1 MSYLKNTK
9 YLTNSGKYLKNAS
22 LAEFSYVHYFG
33 AIEGPLRPSTVNMSL
48 LTEQEYT
55 PFDTVLLLVITFP
68 ETVGWQ
74 VFAEPVEVETRTR
87 WEAGINNA
95 GDIGQGATQTTNLW
109 PAPILQ
115 QYNGAWYK
123 VYVTNYQT
131 IFFHPV
137 TVS

>member
-9 YLTNSGKYLKNAS
+9 YLTNSGKYLKNAA
-22 LAEFSYVHYFG
+22 LTEFSYVHYYG
-33 AIEGPLRPSTVNMSL
+33 VIEGGVRTATVNFAL
-48 LTEQEYT
+48 LTEAEYE
-55 PFDTVLLLVITFP
+55 PFDAVLPLEITFP

-74 VFAEPVEVETRTR
+74 VFAEPVEVVTRTK
-87 WEAGINNA
+87 WEAGINNS
-95 GDIGQGATQTTNLW
+95 GEIGASTDLW
-109 PAPILQ
+109 PAPTLQ

-131 IFFHPV
+131 IFFNPV

>member
-22 LAEFSYVHYFG
+22 LNAFSYVHYYG
-33 AIEGPLRPSTVNMSL
+33 VITGSLIPSTVNFSL
-48 LTEQEYT
+48 LTEKEYE
-55 PFDTVLLLVITFP
+55 PFDPVLELEIAFP

-74 VFAEPVEVETRTR
+74 VFAEPVEVVTRTKWR
-87 WEAGINNA
+87 AGINNS
-95 GDIGQGATQTTNLW
+95 GEIGTSTDLW
-109 PAPILQ
+109 PEPTLQ

-131 IFFHPV
+131 IFFNPV